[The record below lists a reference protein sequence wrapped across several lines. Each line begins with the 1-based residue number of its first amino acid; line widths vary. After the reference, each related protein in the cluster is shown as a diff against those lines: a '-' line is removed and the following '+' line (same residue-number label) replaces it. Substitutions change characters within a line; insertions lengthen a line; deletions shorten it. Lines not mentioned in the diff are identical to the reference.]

1 MSDFNFLPIA
11 CKSCQRTIWSGLTS
25 TGIPTKLDTARLNLA
40 QEVVKKIEGVRTYQI
55 HKTVISFEATPR
67 LGARLGGGGAVV
79 LATHICS
86 WVDFNYGIAPDYFKP
101 IEVEKSEVSF

>member
-1 MSDFNFLPIA
+1 MSNFNFAPIS
-11 CKSCQRTIWSGLTS
+11 CTSCQRIIWAGLSS
-25 TGIPTKLDTARLNLA
+25 TGIAIKLDTARLNLA

-67 LGARLGGGGAVV
+67 IGARLGAASPVV

-86 WVDFNYGIAPDYFKP
+86 WADFNYGSAPDYFKAEA
-101 IEVEKSEVSF
+101 ITSDEVSF